1 RRALF
6 QVGDQQPLM
15 VNELAHPHQT
25 GFVGLWTYLP
35 AYFSNLRISDT
46 VCDALIS
53 GKFEDKMQSVD
64 GTITRW
70 FLEGFGVVETE
81 STGILN
87 LNRYLPISV
96 NEAKLRLK
104 IEMPKDGRLVFHV
117 VFSDV
122 LTLQI
127 DDIPLFQG
135 ENIFH
140 NSPAWGERGYVSM
153 TQRIDCAL
161 KKGIHTL
168 TAVLQRTEYFGFG
181 IMAAIEGDDYS
192 LLPVQLSQ

>member
-1 RRALF
+1 
-6 QVGDQQPLM
+6 M